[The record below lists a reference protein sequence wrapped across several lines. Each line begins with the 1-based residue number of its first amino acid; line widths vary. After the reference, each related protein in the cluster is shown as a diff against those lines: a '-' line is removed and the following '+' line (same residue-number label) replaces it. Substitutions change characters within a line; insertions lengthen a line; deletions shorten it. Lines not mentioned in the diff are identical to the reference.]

1 MKFLTTV
8 FSLILLAHV
17 HSQSVNDE
25 SVQLLSPVDFQFLEE
40 LTMDV
45 LESSRIYPGEEVA
58 AGFGPNNTG
67 GVLIRPGGRDC
78 YPAFWIRDY
87 ALSLES
93 GLIPP
98 GEQRHMLQL
107 TASTQCNQTWITP
120 GGSLVPYG
128 AIADHIRVDD
138 GKPIYFPGTYIYED
152 QGVPEFGTLPPISD
166 QFFFIHMAYI
176 YVKTTADTAF
186 LRSEINGMAL
196 IQRLET
202 AYRTAAVRSDNPL
215 VYTTE
220 HLRGVDFGFR
230 DVQVITGE
238 LCFPSILKF
247 RASNELAWLFEQL
260 EVSQQAISYMKTAE
274 KLKELIPAVFSDPR
288 GMLKASTGRSNQ
300 PDVWSTALAVYLG
313 ILGDDALEKTCL
325 FLAEAYLEGY
335 LSYRGN
341 IRHILTTDDFSAGTA
356 WEISLAQ
363 KNTYQNGAY
372 WGTPVGW
379 VVDAIS
385 RVNKK
390 AAQKLAFEYI
400 SELRENDYRK
410 GADFGAPY
418 ECFHPS
424 GNRQNPVYL
433 TSVTCPYGVFMKLL
447 NTK

>member
-45 LESSRIYPGEEVA
+45 LESSRIYPGEEAA

-128 AIADHIRVDD
+128 AVTDHIRVDD

-166 QFFFIHMAYI
+166 QFFFIHMA
-176 YVKTTADTAF
+176 T
-186 LRSEINGMAL
+186 L
-196 IQRLET
+196 I
-202 AYRTAAVRSDNPL
+202 S
-215 VYTTE
+215 
-220 HLRGVDFGFR
+220 
-230 DVQVITGE
+230 
-238 LCFPSILKF
+238 
-247 RASNELAWLFEQL
+247 
-260 EVSQQAISYMKTAE
+260 
-274 KLKELIPAVFSDPR
+274 
-288 GMLKASTGRSNQ
+288 
-300 PDVWSTALAVYLG
+300 
-313 ILGDDALEKTCL
+313 
-325 FLAEAYLEGY
+325 
-335 LSYRGN
+335 
-341 IRHILTTDDFSAGTA
+341 
-356 WEISLAQ
+356 
-363 KNTYQNGAY
+363 
-372 WGTPVGW
+372 
-379 VVDAIS
+379 
-385 RVNKK
+385 
-390 AAQKLAFEYI
+390 
-400 SELRENDYRK
+400 
-410 GADFGAPY
+410 
-418 ECFHPS
+418 
-424 GNRQNPVYL
+424 
-433 TSVTCPYGVFMKLL
+433 
-447 NTK
+447 